1 MIRVVLV
8 DDHPIVRHGLQ
19 VLLAG
24 TGDITVVGEAGDASG
39 LHRLVEET
47 ACDLLVLDIGLPG
60 KSGMEVI
67 GDLRRAFPKVG
78 VVVLSMHSDVYYAVR
93 ALKAGAG
100 GYLTKVTPPAEVI
113 EAIRKVAAGRRHM
126 CADLAG
132 QIADLLAG
140 DLETPPHERLS
151 DREFEILQM
160 IAAGRKPQEI
170 SDALRVGVGTVGT
183 YRTRILHKM
192 NMTSNSELTRY
203 VTEKGLF
210 VD

>member
-8 DDHPIVRHGLQ
+8 DDHPIVRHGLR
-19 VLLAG
+19 VLLTG
-24 TGDITVVGEAGDASG
+24 TGNITVVGEAGDASG
-39 LHRLVEET
+39 LHSLVEDT

-113 EAIRKVAAGRRHM
+113 EAIRKVAAGRRHV

-140 DLETPPHERLS
+140 GLETPPHERLS
-151 DREFEILQM
+151 DRELEILQM

-183 YRTRILHKM
+183 YRARILHKM

-210 VD
+210 ID